1 MDREDFFE
9 TANKLV
15 NGERAEDYGDCYE
28 NHEKIAK
35 FFDVIAKAAIQRE
48 GRITPSYVALM
59 MASVKIARLCN
70 TIDHE
75 DSWVDLVAYGAL
87 GGEMS
92 EKDSDDS

>member
-1 MDREDFFE
+1 MDRKKIFD
-9 TANKLV
+9 TADSLV
-15 NGERAEDYGDCYE
+15 NGQRAKDYGDCYE

-35 FFDVIAKAAIQRE
+35 FFDVIAKAAIERE
-48 GRITPSYVALM
+48 GKITPPYVALM
-59 MASVKIARLCN
+59 MSSVKIARLCN

-92 EKDSDDS
+92 DRKPDDS